1 MKIVIF
7 GLSLTSSWGNGHATT
22 YRGLVRELVR
32 RGHDVHFVER
42 DVPWYAKNRDL
53 NELPGAR
60 LSLYAS
66 LDELPRFLDEV
77 RTADAVIVGSYV
89 PDGIVVGEWVI
100 ANASG
105 VTAFYDIDTPVTLA
119 KLRDGNAGYISAAL
133 IPRYQ
138 VYLSFTGGPILRQ
151 LEKEW
156 GSPAA
161 RPLYC
166 SVDPSAYYPEARKPQ
181 WDLGYLGTYS
191 MDRQPGLERLLMEPA
206 MDLPARR
213 FVVAGSQYPEDII
226 WPGNVERIEHLPPA
240 GHRRFYNR
248 QRFTLNL
255 TRADMI
261 AAGYSP
267 SVRLFEA
274 AACGTPIISDEW
286 EGLDAFFTPGTEI
299 LIAKDS
305 HDVERLL
312 WTLSDEA
319 AATIGQ
325 AARKRVLA
333 HHTAA
338 HRAEELERYLLE
350 AAAVGATASIPPTL
364 GEIPAETLTLQPSI

>member
-32 RGHDVHFVER
+32 RGHAVHFIER
-42 DVPWYAKNRDL
+42 DVPWYASNRDL

-60 LSLYAS
+60 LSLYQG
-66 LDELPRFLDEV
+66 LDELSRFTEEV

-89 PDGIVVGEWVI
+89 PDGIDVGEWVVEK
-100 ANASG
+100 ATG

-119 KLRDGNAGYISAAL
+119 KLRNGNAGYISAAL

-138 VYLSFTGGPILRQ
+138 LYLSFTGGPMLAQ

-166 SVDPSAYYPEARKPQ
+166 SVDPAAYYPEARQPQ
-181 WDLGYLGTYS
+181 WELGYLGTYS
-191 MDRQPGLERLLMEPA
+191 MDRQPGLDRLMLEPA
-206 MDLPARR
+206 TRLVDRK
-213 FVVAGSQYPEDII
+213 FVVAGSQYPGDIE
-226 WPGNVERIEHLPPA
+226 WPANVERIEHLPPA
-240 GHRRFYNR
+240 AHRRFYNR

-274 AACGTPIISDEW
+274 AACGTPIISDAW
-286 EGLDAFFTPGTEI
+286 DGLDEFFTPGVEI
-299 LIAKDS
+299 LIARTGRE
-305 HDVERLL
+305 VERLL
-312 WTLSDEA
+312 WSLTDEEA
-319 AATIGQ
+319 AKIGH
-325 AARKRVLA
+325 AARARVLA
-333 HHTAA
+333 HHTSA
-338 HRAEELERYLLE
+338 HRAAELEGYLFE
-350 AAAVGATASIPPTL
+350 VAGTVQPEVSS
-364 GEIPAETLTLQPSI
+364 ETFSMQT

>member
-1 MKIVIF
+1 MKIMIF
-7 GLSLTSSWGNGHATT
+7 GLSLTSSWGNGHAAT

-42 DVPWYAKNRDL
+42 DVPWYAKKREL
-53 NELPGAR
+53 NEFPGAR
-60 LSLYAS
+60 LSLYRG
-66 LDELPRFLDEV
+66 LDELPRFRDEV
-77 RTADAVIVGSYV
+77 STADAVIVGSYV
-89 PDGIVVGEWVI
+89 PDGIAVGEWVVE
-100 ANASG
+100 NASG

-138 VYLSFTGGPILRQ
+138 VYLSFTGGPTLRQ

-156 GSPAA
+156 GAPIA

-191 MDRQPGLERLLMEPA
+191 MDRQPGLERLLIEPA
-206 MDLPARR
+206 IDLPSRT
-213 FVVAGSQYPEDII
+213 FVVAGAQYPESIE
-226 WPGNVERIEHLPPA
+226 WPRNIERIEQLPPA

-261 AAGYSP
+261 AVGYSP
-267 SVRLFEA
+267 SMRLFEA
-274 AACGTPIISDEW
+274 AACGTPIISDDW
-286 EGLDAFFTPGTEI
+286 PGLEAFFTPGREI

-305 HDVERLL
+305 HDVERIL
-312 WTLSDEA
+312 WTISDEE
-319 AATIGQ
+319 
-325 AARKRVLA
+325 AARIGHAARTRVLA

-338 HRAEELERYLLE
+338 QRAKELEGYLLE
-350 AAAVGATASIPPTL
+350 AAGMTTPAGEGATAVSS
-364 GEIPAETLTLQPSI
+364 ETLTVQV

>member
-77 RTADAVIVGSYV
+77 RTADAVIVGSCV